1 LTELAGDAPTLTG
14 IGRRCVLERP
24 SLVRGARWA
33 VLTPNKPE
41 YGRLA
46 GALSGDAALDPA
58 DGDRAL
64 LAVAESFRDEGGA
77 GPAIV
82 QKGATDLL
90 CDGTQLLEC
99 AEPGCL
105 KRCGG
110 QGDVLAGSIAT
121 LLGWAKAA
129 ERSGRLPAGG
139 PPPPLLASYAGCL
152 LTRRFAAAAFAKHRR
167 SMTAPDLI
175 DAIGAV
181 FEDFSPASPGE
192 PGFTPCQ

>member
-1 LTELAGDAPTLTG
+1 MAGDAPILTG

-82 QKGATDLL
+82 QKGA
-90 CDGTQLLEC
+90 
-99 AEPGCL
+99 
-105 KRCGG
+105 
-110 QGDVLAGSIAT
+110 AGPLVQRA
-121 LLGWAKAA
+121 LGLSVGS
-129 ERSGRLPAGG
+129 RV
-139 PPPPLLASYAGCL
+139 
-152 LTRRFAAAAFAKHRR
+152 T
-167 SMTAPDLI
+167 
-175 DAIGAV
+175 
-181 FEDFSPASPGE
+181 
-192 PGFTPCQ
+192 